1 MSGPA
6 AAPSAASVAAPFAAT
21 GLRWQVVW
29 IILLTGVAFAAYGL
43 LNPLLVVGLS
53 AAGESNLTIGLVIGV
68 WALPISLLAP
78 VYPRLLRRLSVD
90 RALAIALVGAA
101 APIVLLPLMPSP
113 VAMMALQAVGGACF
127 GMFWVA
133 SEAVMIRVVNPAKLG
148 RIMSIWGLAPSIGA
162 LCGSLVPNLVGFEGV
177 LPFAVSTGFMACA
190 GLMALALRLPPVFA
204 ESEARRGEL
213 LRVAMLFPGLLFIAF
228 ISGVFESVP
237 WAMLV
242 AWGIA
247 KGLASED
254 AVLLLSVF
262 FAGQCLFAWHTGKI
276 IDAVS
281 PARAVAWFSA
291 LGFVLSLALT
301 QVTGSLLATM
311 LVVLLWSPIINAY
324 RATAM
329 VMLGRSV
336 PAGLFLT
343 ANAVFVLSANSG
355 ELVGPPAAGV
365 LIDRFGPDAMPMMVA
380 AAAAIAGGAAL
391 VMLRRPTSRN
401 SKGETA

>member
-6 AAPSAASVAAPFAAT
+6 SPPAATSVAAPFAAA

-53 AAGESNLTIGLVIGV
+53 AAGESNLTIGLVIGT

-78 VYPRLLRRLSVD
+78 VYPRLLRRLSVE

-101 APIVLLPLMPSP
+101 APIVLLPLVPSP
-113 VAMMALQAVGGACF
+113 VAMMALQAVGGAFF

-133 SEAVMIRVVNPAKLG
+133 SEVVMIRVVNPAKLG

-177 LPFAVSTGFMACA
+177 LPFAVSTAFIACA

-204 ESEARRGEL
+204 ENQDRRSEL
-213 LRVAMLFPGLLFIAF
+213 LRVAVLFPGLLFIAL
-228 ISGVFESVP
+228 ISGIFESVP

-247 KGLASED
+247 KGFSSED

-276 IDAVS
+276 IDAIS
-281 PARAVAWFSA
+281 PTWAIVWFSA
-291 LGFVLSLALT
+291 FGFLLSLALT
-301 QVTGSLLATM
+301 QVTGSLIATM

-329 VMLGRSV
+329 VMLGRTV

-355 ELVGPPAAGV
+355 ELVGPPAAGI
-365 LIDRFGPDAMPMMVA
+365 LIDLYGPDAMPVMVA
-380 AAAAIAGGAAL
+380 AAAAVAGCGAL
-391 VMLRRPTSRN
+391 VMLRRAPGRA
-401 SKGETA
+401 KQGESA